1 MRVEDIGPRGSCAPD
16 RHHQSPLTTA
26 PALHDG
32 CVSSCEVCQCSAR
45 NDSRLQ
51 CMAVQAGIGARI
63 SRSGEARPVE
73 SCAAVAGFE
82 GMQLFQQARRA
93 GELGELKRARA
104 AKDWGK

>member
-1 MRVEDIGPRGSCAPD
+1 MGR
-16 RHHQSPLTTA
+16 
-26 PALHDG
+26 
-32 CVSSCEVCQCSAR
+32 
-45 NDSRLQ
+45 
-51 CMAVQAGIGARI
+51 RI